1 MKASKLNERYS
12 LNADGTANSTSTAP
26 GTGTGT
32 ASNSSTPWYGYI
44 GDWLNG
50 VGSVIGS
57 TKEPGDVNYYNYGS
71 TNGQSNSMLWILA
84 AVAAV
89 VLLVLFTKK

>member
-1 MKASKLNERYS
+1 MKQSKLNERYS
-12 LNADGTANSTSTAP
+12 LNADGTAATTTTTTTTATSAQAST
-26 GTGTGT
+26 
-32 ASNSSTPWYGYI
+32 STPWYGYI

-57 TKEPGDVNYYNYGS
+57 TKEPADVNYYNYS
-71 TNGQSNSMLWILA
+71 NNGQSNSMLWILA
-84 AVAAV
+84 AIAAV

>member
-12 LNADGTANSTSTAP
+12 LNADGTASAATTTATATTTQAST
-26 GTGTGT
+26 G
-32 ASNSSTPWYGYI
+32 TPWYGYI